1 MTWTTKT
8 LIALILMPL
17 LTPVHAQT
25 PQEWTNQ
32 KELQTAYKMHQIV
45 ALQAYLRV
53 AEKGY
58 AIVQTGWKLAGDI
71 RNGAFGQH
79 RDYFS
84 SLEMVHPLVKKDP
97 NVKAIAD
104 TYSRITRV
112 ASWINSLPG
121 QSKQLDQREQTAV
134 QQFVRTIIIKSE
146 HVLGE
151 CHAVLSPGT
160 YQMEDAQRMAALE
173 VYLREMEALYQ
184 AIKAC
189 YLRLRL
195 VDQNRERK
203 TREQHVINTLYGIR

>member
-1 MTWTTKT
+1 
-8 LIALILMPL
+8 
-17 LTPVHAQT
+17 
-25 PQEWTNQ
+25 
-32 KELQTAYKMHQIV
+32 
-45 ALQAYLRV
+45 
-53 AEKGY
+53 
-58 AIVQTGWKLAGDI
+58 
-71 RNGAFGQH
+71 
-79 RDYFS
+79 
-84 SLEMVHPLVKKDP
+84 MVHPLVKKDP

-160 YQMEDAQRMAALE
+160 YQMEDAQRMEALE